1 MSVLRQPDPVEMNN
15 KIPSWFFWALGF
27 SALVN
32 ILLFALLPLFGQ
44 RESKKSDLDIIVPVN
59 LVKIGHQEPLPPE
72 KEERLPEKKP
82 PRVTPTMRMHQNIPK
97 RQIKLEIPRLS
108 FEINPKLS
116 GGMPVAPPPPT
127 STFYQIGEV
136 DQVPL
141 PIFKMKP
148 VYPYRAR
155 RLNLTGKV
163 DVKFL
168 VDENGQVSHI
178 RILKSNPPGI
188 FDESVL
194 KTLPSWRFSPAK
206 LRGEAVSCWVIT
218 TIQFELEET

>member
-1 MSVLRQPDPVEMNN
+1 MRERNFLFQAFGISILIN
-15 KIPSWFFWALGF
+15 L
-27 SALVN
+27 
-32 ILLFALLPLFGQ
+32 LLFALLPLFGE
-44 RESKKSDLDIIVPVN
+44 RDGGKSDLETIIPVN
-59 LVKIGHQEPLPPE
+59 LVNLRRPKPPPPPE
-72 KEERLPEKKP
+72 EKEPPEKKP
-82 PRVTPTMRMHQNIPK
+82 PEFIPKVMMQHTIPK
-97 RQIKLEIPRLS
+97 RKLKLKMPELS